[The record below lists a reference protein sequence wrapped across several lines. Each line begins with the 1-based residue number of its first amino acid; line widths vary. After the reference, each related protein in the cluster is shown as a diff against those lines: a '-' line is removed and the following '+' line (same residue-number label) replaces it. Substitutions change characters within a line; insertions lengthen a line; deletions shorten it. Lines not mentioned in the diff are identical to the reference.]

1 MHAWPKFHGS
11 SPYNFWENDLNTKSL
26 CGRCWRRHRKNN
38 TYVSLLLRR
47 RDKNRDFLLLCHYL
61 QMYYITETRTRYP
74 NWYNF
79 PTNSQVHSAWVII
92 VFSSHLYNGKLF
104 FSTSCLL
111 FYEVLP
117 EIGCTL
123 KRKFLSKGGKF
134 FTSRV
139 DPHWKWRG
147 KNEMADL
154 LPLKCISLLWG
165 FILKIKLFFVC
176 PNGANSLL
184 TNWSPL
190 RMEHKI

>member
-11 SPYNFWENDLNTKSL
+11 SPYNFWENDLYTKSL
-26 CGRCWRRHRKNN
+26 CGRCWHRHRKNN

-79 PTNSQVHSAWVII
+79 PTNSQVHSARVIM
-92 VFSSHLYNGKLF
+92 VFSSHLYDGKLF

-147 KNEMADL
+147 KNKMADL
-154 LPLKCISLLWG
+154 LPLKCISLL
-165 FILKIKLFFVC
+165 
-176 PNGANSLL
+176 
-184 TNWSPL
+184 
-190 RMEHKI
+190 